1 MRTGNS
7 GPSPAL
13 RIGLTIVLAVVVV
26 GLLYLRLDR
35 GLTSADRAV
44 GIVLEQRGQAVFLT
58 DVLEAMPAERAGLKA
73 RDRLVAINSYRLDS
87 LIAYDVAA
95 REFESGEAQLFTLE
109 RAGETLE
116 LAVVPGIPFDWS
128 TYLFSAAASLL
139 HLAIGLLILLQP
151 AVELRSRLLWVLL
164 VAIAIELALPT
175 GLIGQ
180 PWVILAVDC
189 AFWLLTG
196 LQFGIELHLVSM
208 IPAPQR
214 WFRERRWPLA
224 VFYGTGG
231 ALALLMCASL
241 VPGADETSLLGW
253 LWSPA
258 GEYLVTGWFLVW
270 ALGVVALLA
279 NGALR
284 WPEPKG
290 RQQAWLVLLGV
301 LPWSLLTLA
310 IGYWDLAGVAYPD
323 WLNQVEPLVFLFFP
337 LAIFLAIYRYR
348 LFDLELVVR
357 RSLVFGALSTCLLL
371 AFYGALGAGGAIL
384 SRLVE
389 GSVSSTV
396 VIAAAT
402 LVLGLLFSPLRR
414 FIENRIER
422 YVFPERTALRERLT
436 RMVRDLP
443 GAGQLPAMAGTLVS
457 DVVEVFG
464 VEGAALFLSDRN
476 SELLV
481 ARAAEKMEGMSEGF
495 LVPKSDPL
503 IELLVQRDS
512 ATPAPLW
519 PQAEFFAGRLRS
531 MGAELAVPIGRE
543 ETLTGVLVLRA
554 KKDGSRF
561 RAEEI
566 ELLDLLAHHVATVLE
581 NAHLFESATFDG
593 LTGLLRR
600 EAIESELAREL
611 ERAQRYSRPLTVAMI
626 DIDRFKRVND
636 DYGHLAGDLLLRRV
650 ASVIERNVRSTDIL
664 GRFGGEE
671 FLLLLPESDTEA
683 ARSVVEKL
691 RLAVEGL
698 EVEIDGGDELGVTV
712 SIGLA
717 SLDDL
722 PESMDSTPE
731 SLLEVADRSLYH
743 AKRAGRNRVSIGV
756 TRWAMR

>member
-1 MRTGNS
+1 MRRDS
-7 GPSPAL
+7 GSSPAL
-13 RIGLTIVLAVVVV
+13 RIAATIALTIVVV

-35 GLTSADRAV
+35 GLASAGRAI
-44 GIVLEQRGQAVFLT
+44 GIVLEQRGQAVMLGE
-58 DVLEAMPAERAGLKA
+58 VVEEMPADRAGLEA
-73 RDRLVAINSYRLDS
+73 GDRLVAINAYRLDS
-87 LIAYDVAA
+87 LLSYDVAA
-95 REFESGEAQLFTLE
+95 RSFESGEPQLFTVE
-109 RAGETLE
+109 RSGDRLDV
-116 LAVVPGIPFDWS
+116 AVVPGIRFDWS
-128 TYLFSAAASLL
+128 GYLFGALASLL

-151 AVELRSRLLWVLL
+151 GGEVRSRLLWILL
-164 VAIAIELALPT
+164 VAIGVELALPT
-175 GLIGQ
+175 AIIGE
-180 PWVILAVDC
+180 PMVILAVDC

-224 VFYGTGG
+224 LFYGAGG
-231 ALALLMCASL
+231 ALALTMCASL
-241 VPGADETSLLGW
+241 LPGAGETVALGW

-258 GEYLVTGWFLVW
+258 GEYLVTGWFLAW
-270 ALGVVALLA
+270 ALGVVGLLA

-284 WPEPKG
+284 WPEPRG
-290 RQQAWLVLLGV
+290 RQQAWLVLFGV
-301 LPWSLLTLA
+301 LPWALLTVA

-323 WLNQVEPLVFLFFP
+323 WVDHAEPLVFLFFP
-337 LAIFLAIYRYR
+337 LAVFLAVYRFR

-371 AFYGALGAGGAIL
+371 LFYGALGAGGAIL

-396 VIAAAT
+396 VIAGAT

-414 FIENRIER
+414 FIEDRIER

-436 RMVRDLP
+436 RLVRDLP
-443 GAGQLPAMAGTLVS
+443 GAGQLPAMADTLVS

-464 VEGAALFLSDRN
+464 VAGAGLFLADRN
-476 SELLV
+476 SDLLV
-481 ARAAEKMEGMSEGF
+481 VRASHDMGGMSEGF
-495 LVPKSDPL
+495 LVPKIDPL
-503 IELLVQRDS
+503 VDLLVKRDS
-512 ATPAPLW
+512 ATPVELW
-519 PQAEFFAGRLRS
+519 PRGEFLAERLRS
-531 MGAELAVPIGRE
+531 MGSELAVPIGRE
-543 ETLTGVLVLRA
+543 GSLTGVLVLRG
-554 KKDGSRF
+554 KRDGTRF

-581 NAHLFESATFDG
+581 SAYLFESATYDG
-593 LTGLLRR
+593 LTGLLRK
-600 EAIESELAREL
+600 EAVQAEL
-611 ERAQRYSRPLTVAMI
+611 EREFERALRYGRPLTVAMI
-626 DIDRFKRVND
+626 DLDRFKQVND
-636 DYGHLAGDLLLRRV
+636 RYGHLAGDLLLRRV
-650 ASVIERNVRSTDIL
+650 ASVIERNLRSTDIL

-671 FLLLLPESDTEA
+671 FLLLLPESDTDA

-698 EVEIDGGDELGVTV
+698 EVETDRGDELGITV

-717 SLDDL
+717 SLEDL
-722 PESMDSTPE
+722 PEGVEPGPE